1 LFPAAGVASA
11 STATACDVP
20 VDLTVGPPPRPE
32 TQAEPGDSAGDAPS
46 FAEPVDAELVPPVD
60 EAVVRNLLKGLGWSA
75 NVVLADDDVPEQW
88 KFTDSEL
95 DGLTPPLT
103 RIINRRPKWRAAV
116 ARGDEAVVV
125 MILAG
130 YGGRN
135 VEAGRKARKERD
147 EQSGEDGGAAF
158 DDRAADR
165 GAHQGFAGGNGG
177 GGGFHTATDRVVR

>member
-1 LFPAAGVASA
+1 
-11 STATACDVP
+11 VP
-20 VDLTVGPPPRPE
+20 VDLSIGPPPRPE
-32 TQAEPGDSAGDAPS
+32 TQAAPGESEGDGPS
-46 FAEPVDAELVPPVD
+46 FGEPVDAELVPEVD
-60 EAVVRNLLKGLGWSA
+60 ERTVRNLLKGLGWSA
-75 NVVLADDDVPEQW
+75 NVVLADDDVPDQW

-116 ARGDEAVVV
+116 ARGDEAIVM

-147 EQSGEDGGAAF
+147 EQSGEDGGVAV
-158 DDRAADR
+158 DDRAAPR
-165 GAHQGFAGGNGG
+165 GAPPGFAGGNGG
-177 GGGFHTATDRVVR
+177 GGRFHPAADRGVH